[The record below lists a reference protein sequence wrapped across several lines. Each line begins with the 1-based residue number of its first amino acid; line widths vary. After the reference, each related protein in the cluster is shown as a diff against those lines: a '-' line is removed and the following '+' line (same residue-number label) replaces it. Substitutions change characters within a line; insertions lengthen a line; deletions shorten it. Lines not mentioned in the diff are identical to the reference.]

1 MTATTFLSRNP
12 VTGRLEEILGL
23 SNSDAFGRSR
33 VSMPETLFDLSHL
46 NDKQPLYVE
55 ELLQT
60 GATTTH
66 LPNESAVRMDVTATV
81 GSRAVRQTKR
91 YFKYQ
96 PGKSLLVLLTG
107 VLTNISNTSIRTRI
121 GFFDDHNDKTVDV
134 GGNGIFFQYSGGVVS
149 IVKRS
154 YISGAQVDTVVDQ
167 GSWNQGDQLNGLG
180 ASGITLDP
188 TKAQIFWMDLEWLG
202 VGSVRCGIIVDGKI
216 VHLHSFHHANL
227 ITSVYMT
234 RASLPVRYE
243 IQRMAIGSAG
253 YMKQI
258 CATVISEGG
267 FKDTGR
273 TFSKAMTTPVIV
285 GTTSNPLISLKL
297 RDAYNRGSLKIRY
310 ADLMSTSNT
319 SLIYQVVYGATL
331 TGASW
336 QNQDLNNSGVQY
348 DTSATSLSG
357 GRVIESGFMT
367 SQNRQVQIDVF
378 NSFDSPNTSI
388 AGIPETVSL
397 VVQTVGGNSNTYGSL
412 TWQESY

>member
-1 MTATTFLSRNP
+1 MAATTFLSRNP
-12 VTGRLEEILGL
+12 ATGKLEEILGL

-33 VSMPETLFDLSHL
+33 VSSPETLFDLSYL

-55 ELLQT
+55 ELLQS

-66 LPNESAVRMDVTATV
+66 LPNEAAVRMNVTTTV

-96 PGKSLLVLLTG
+96 PGKSLLVMLTG
-107 VLTNISNTSIRTRI
+107 VLIESVNSTIRSRI
-121 GFFDDHNDKTVDV
+121 GFFDDATDKTVDA
-134 GGNGIFFQYSGGVVS
+134 GGNGIFFQYSGGVFS

-154 YISGAQVDTVVDQ
+154 YTSGAQVDTVVNQ
-167 GSWNQGDQLNGLG
+167 GSWSEGDQLNGLG
-180 ASGITLDP
+180 QSGVTFDP

-202 VGSVRCGIIVDGKI
+202 VGSVRCGIVVDGKFI
-216 VHLHSFHHANL
+216 TLHKFHHAN
-227 ITSVYMT
+227 IISSVYMT

-243 IQRMAIGSAG
+243 IEKTSAG
-253 YMKQI
+253 AAGSMKQI

-273 TFSKAMTTPVIV
+273 VLSRAMTSTRSIN
-285 GTTSNPLISLKL
+285 TTSVPIMSLKL
-297 RDAYNRGSLKIRY
+297 ANGYNRGSLKVRY
-310 ADLMSTSNT
+310 ADLMSTSNQ
-319 SLIYQVVYGATL
+319 SIIYQIVYGATL
-331 TGASW
+331 TGANW
-336 QNQDLNNSGVQY
+336 LNHDVVNSGVQY
-348 DTSATSLSG
+348 DLSATAYSG

-378 NSFDSPNTSI
+378 NSFDSPNASI
-388 AGIPETVSL
+388 GGTPESISL
-397 VVQTVGGNSNTYGSL
+397 IVQATGGANVYASL

>member
-12 VTGRLEEILGL
+12 TTGRLEEILGL
-23 SNSDAFGRSR
+23 SNSDSFGRSR
-33 VSMPETLFDLSHL
+33 VSEPETIFDLSHL

-55 ELLQT
+55 ELLQS

-66 LPNESAVRMDVTATV
+66 LPNEAAVRMDVTTTV
-81 GSRAVRQTKR
+81 GSRAVRQTRR

-96 PGKSLLVLLTG
+96 PGKSLLVMLTG
-107 VLTNISNTSIRTRI
+107 VLTSSTNSTIRSRI
-121 GFFDDHNDKTVDV
+121 GLFDDATDKTVDA
-134 GGNGIFFQYSGGVVS
+134 GGNGIFFQYSGGVFS

-154 YISGAQVDTVVDQ
+154 YITGSQVDTVVNQ
-167 GSWNQGDQLNGLG
+167 GSWSEGDQLNGLG
-180 ASGITLDP
+180 LSGVTFDP

-202 VGSVRCGIIVDGKI
+202 VGSVRCGIVVDGRFI
-216 VHLHSFHHANL
+216 TLHKFHHAN
-227 ITSVYMT
+227 IISSVYMT

-243 IQRMAIGSAG
+243 IEKTSAG
-253 YMKQI
+253 AAGSMKQI

-267 FKDTGR
+267 YKETGR
-273 TFSKAMTTPVIV
+273 VFSRAMTTPVTIN
-285 GTTSNPLISLKL
+285 TTANPLISLKL

-336 QNQDLNNSGVQY
+336 QNQDINNSGVQY
-348 DTSATSLSG
+348 DTSATSFSG

-378 NSFDSPNTSI
+378 NSFDSPNASI
-388 AGIPETVSL
+388 AGVPETISL
-397 VVQTVGGNSNTYGSL
+397 VVRTVGGNSTTYGSL